1 MQVVFDADNLNRR
14 KSSMV
19 TSENPQLGTKARKN
33 RTTSCFLHQFL
44 ESRKGGKGKLS
55 EMKDISDNRKGD
67 KSPLEDTGVHSRL
80 LTKRQL
86 LDMASEIRELSK
98 KLGSVKLK
106 LNVKTVFL
114 LTKARDETLI
124 ELTRE
129 ISNWLLS
136 TERDTPYI
144 V

>member
-1 MQVVFDADNLNRR
+1 
-14 KSSMV
+14 MV
-19 TSENPQLGTKARKN
+19 TSENPKMGIKAKKEPN
-33 RTTSCFLHQFL
+33 TSCFLHQFL
-44 ESRKGGKGKLS
+44 ESRKAGRGKITG
-55 EMKDISDNRKGD
+55 MKELNDEKKESKT
-67 KSPLEDTGVHSRL
+67 PLTPDTGLHSRL

-106 LNVKTVFL
+106 LHVKTVFL
-114 LTKARDETLI
+114 LTKAHDETLI

-129 ISNWLLS
+129 ITDWLLS
-136 TERDTPYI
+136 KERDTPYI

>member
-1 MQVVFDADNLNRR
+1 
-14 KSSMV
+14 
-19 TSENPQLGTKARKN
+19 
-33 RTTSCFLHQFL
+33 
-44 ESRKGGKGKLS
+44 
-55 EMKDISDNRKGD
+55 MKDIGDDRKGD
-67 KSPLEDTGVHSRL
+67 KSPLKDAGVHSRL

-86 LDMASEIRELSK
+86 LEMASEIRELSRR
-98 KLGSVKLK
+98 LGSVKLK

-129 ISNWLLS
+129 ITDWLLS